1 MNGPEAVKNSLIF
14 LLLVAAAWTDISKM
28 RIPNRLIGIG
38 CILRIP
44 LFLMEWEMMG
54 KEAFIQIGEKLA
66 GSILLLLGFS
76 VFAVV
81 SQYGLGF
88 GDVKLLGVMTLYQG
102 VEETFICLLYGLL
115 PAAAFCLIRL
125 ASGRIHRKDKLP
137 LAPFFLL
144 GYLLIP

>member
-14 LLLVAAAWTDISKM
+14 LLLAAAAWADISKM

-44 LFLMEWEMMG
+44 LFFMEWKITG
-54 KEAFIQIGEKLA
+54 KEAFIQGGEKLA

-76 VFAVV
+76 VLAAL
-81 SQYGLGF
+81 SRYGLGF
-88 GDVKLLGVMTLYQG
+88 GDVKLIGVMALYQG
-102 VEETFICLLYGLL
+102 MEETLTCLLYGLL
-115 PAAAFCLIRL
+115 PAAAFCLILL
-125 ASGRIHRKDKLP
+125 AAGRMRRKDKLP

-144 GYLLIP
+144 GYLLH